1 MKGRCHMVGE
11 DWNQTE
17 DWNETW
23 NDGFWADDQIGN
35 DGYWVNDDLYYM
47 DEHGYFHK
55 KHT

>member
-47 DEHGYFHK
+47 DEHGYFQT